1 LFWKLKKKRCVKN
14 LIWIGEL
21 DFGRLV
27 DRLYKF
33 LHSKSAAICESVTL
47 TTARVANPGVL
58 SNWMTKIA
66 AEIAP
71 LVKERLSLIM
81 GWLISANY
89 IR

>member
-1 LFWKLKKKRCVKN
+1 MNFESASWAL
-14 LIWIGEL
+14 
-21 DFGRLV
+21 GRLV